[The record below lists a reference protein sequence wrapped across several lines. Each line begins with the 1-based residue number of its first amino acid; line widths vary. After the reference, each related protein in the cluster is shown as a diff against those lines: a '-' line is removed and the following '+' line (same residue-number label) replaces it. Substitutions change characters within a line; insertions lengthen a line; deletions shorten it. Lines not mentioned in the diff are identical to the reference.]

1 MARRRA
7 RGDPLM
13 RAVVYTAPLTLE
25 LRDEPDPTPGRDEV
39 LVHVR
44 AVGICGSELEGFRS
58 QSPFRVPPL
67 VMGHEIAG
75 VRAEDGQPVAIN
87 PLIACG
93 TCDLCLRG
101 LRNVCRHR
109 TLVGIQRAGGF
120 AERVAVPASCC
131 VALPDGMAFET
142 AALTEPL
149 ANAVHALGLAQRH
162 DPQPR
167 RVGVIGA
174 GMLGLATAL
183 VAQRFGVREVAISDL
198 SSERLTAALAAG
210 VPEAGQQL
218 EGEFD
223 VIFDAVGSPATRAA
237 SVAQVR
243 PGGSAVWIGL
253 HGADAGFDGLALI
266 RGERRVLG
274 TFAYLERDFLA
285 ALEFA
290 GELGVPPWVAT
301 EPLDDG
307 VDVFHALLER
317 PPANAKT
324 LLVP

>member
-1 MARRRA
+1 
-7 RGDPLM
+7 M
-13 RAVVYTAPLTLE
+13 RAIVYTAPLTLE
-25 LRDEPDPTPGRDEV
+25 LRDEREPEPEPGDV
-39 LVHVR
+39 LVDVR

-75 VRAEDGQPVAIN
+75 LRVEDGQPVAIN

-93 TCDLCLRG
+93 ACDLCLRG

-131 VALPDGMAFET
+131 VPLPDGMPFEA
-142 AALTEPL
+142 AALAEPL
-149 ANAVHALGLAQRH
+149 ANAIHAFGLAQRH

-174 GMLGLATAL
+174 GTLGLATAL
-183 VAQRFGVREVAISDL
+183 VARRFGVGDVAISDL
-198 SSERLTAALAAG
+198 SPERLEAASAAG
-210 VPEAGQQL
+210 VPEAGEQL
-218 EGEFD
+218 TGEFD
-223 VIFDAVGSPATRAA
+223 VIFDAVGSAATRAA

-243 PGGSAVWIGL
+243 PAGSAIWIGL

-274 TFAYLERDFLA
+274 TFAYLERDFHA
-285 ALEFA
+285 ALEMA
-290 GELGVPPWVAT
+290 SELGIPPWVTTA
-301 EPLDDG
+301 PLDEG
-307 VDVFHALLER
+307 VGVFHALLGR
-317 PPANAKT
+317 PPAHAKT
-324 LLVP
+324 LLIP